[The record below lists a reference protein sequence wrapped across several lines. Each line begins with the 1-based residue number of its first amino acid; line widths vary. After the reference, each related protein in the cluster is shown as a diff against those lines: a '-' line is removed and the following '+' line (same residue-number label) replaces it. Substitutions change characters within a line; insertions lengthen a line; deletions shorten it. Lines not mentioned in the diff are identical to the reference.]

1 MSWELDEVFNY
12 YEKQGVPGDQNAL
25 VSLLQEIQQEH
36 GGRIPKYL
44 VGITARRYS
53 IRESLILALS
63 RRIPRLRLEDSHCLS
78 VCAGKNCGKHI
89 LLAETAEKLHKENPD
104 LFKLEFVSCMRQCG
118 KGPNIRWDGTLYHRA
133 DEALL
138 RRLIGGKP

>member
-1 MSWELDEVFNY
+1 MPFDLSEALAY
-12 YEKQGVPGDQNAL
+12 YKKQGAPADQTAL
-25 VSLLQEIQQEH
+25 ISLLREVQQAS
-36 GGRIPKYL
+36 GGSIPQNLLPAIAAALGTKESYL
-44 VGITARRYS
+44 
-53 IRESLILALS
+53 LAVV
-63 RRIPRLRLEDSHCLS
+63 RRIPSLRLSDTHLLEL
-78 VCAGKNCGKHI
+78 CAGKNCGKHI

-104 LFKLEFVSCMRQCG
+104 LFKLQFVPCMRQCG